1 MNFFSDEQILRIH
14 SSLITKTGGIDGVR
28 AYNLLDSSLKSIFQ
42 TFDGKELYPSIL
54 DKAAQLCYSLIEN
67 HPFLDGNKRIG
78 IHLTLIFLRING
90 IDLNYSQE
98 ELIDFGLK
106 IASGKMIKD
115 EIKAW
120 FVNHCK
126 ETSNTAST

>member
-1 MNFFSDEQILRIH
+1 MNYFSNEQIVKIH
-14 SSLITKTGGIDGVR
+14 SSLITKTGGIDGIR
-28 AYNLLDSSLKSIFQ
+28 EYNLLDSSLKSIFQ

-78 IHLTLIFLRING
+78 IHLMLIFLRING

-106 IASGKMIKD
+106 IALGKMKKD
-115 EIKAW
+115 EIKEW
-120 FVNHCK
+120 FVNHSK
-126 ETSNTAST
+126 

>member
-1 MNFFSDEQILRIH
+1 MNYFSNEQIVKIH
-14 SSLITKTGGIDGVR
+14 SSLITKTGGIDGIR
-28 AYNLLDSSLKSIFQ
+28 EYNLLDSSLKSIFQ

-78 IHLTLIFLRING
+78 VHLMLIFLKING
-90 IDLNYSQE
+90 IVLNYTQK

-106 IASGKMIKD
+106 IASGKMKKD
-115 EIKAW
+115 EIKEW
-120 FVNHCK
+120 FGNHSK
-126 ETSNTAST
+126 

>member
-98 ELIDFGLK
+98 ELIGFGLK
-106 IASGKMIKD
+106 IASGKMK
-115 EIKAW
+115 KR
-120 FVNHCK
+120 
-126 ETSNTAST
+126 

>member
-78 IHLTLIFLRING
+78 VHLMLIFLKING
-90 IDLNYSQE
+90 IDLNYTQE

-106 IASGKMIKD
+106 IASGKMKKD
-115 EIKAW
+115 EIKEW
-120 FVNHCK
+120 FVNHSK
-126 ETSNTAST
+126 

>member
-42 TFDGKELYPSIL
+42 TFDGKELYHSIL

-67 HPFLDGNKRIG
+67 HPF
-78 IHLTLIFLRING
+78 
-90 IDLNYSQE
+90 
-98 ELIDFGLK
+98 
-106 IASGKMIKD
+106 
-115 EIKAW
+115 
-120 FVNHCK
+120 
-126 ETSNTAST
+126 

>member
-78 IHLTLIFLRING
+78 VHLMLIFLKING
-90 IDLNYSQE
+90 IDLNYTQE
-98 ELIDFGLK
+98 ALIDFGLK
-106 IASGKMIKD
+106 IASGKMQKD
-115 EIKAW
+115 EIKEW
-120 FVNHCK
+120 FVNHSK
-126 ETSNTAST
+126 